1 MLREVAEFG
10 VGTAVLDSEL
20 DGSYDVGVAG
30 VELLLGRALDAG
42 VRLEAELPP
51 EEIKYSVVIGNYVF
65 QDFQYER
72 RIPGISFP

>member
-1 MLREVAEFG
+1 MLREVVEFG

-20 DGSYDVGVAG
+20 DGSLDLGVAG
-30 VELLLGRALDAG
+30 VELLLGRALDEG

-72 RIPGISFP
+72 RIPFP